1 MEQSKLETPKS
12 PETMHMQIRS
22 MCGDHPFTKT
32 ELNVKDSNEEEKEKE
47 RSNSS
52 YPHLTPTSSRTE
64 RGAGLRARTCS
75 EDAVRALEVR
85 RRAVDVQ
92 QRAEHDPLSNNR
104 ALLQAALGSFRWPP
118 YLVCVWVLVLLMSH
132 ALHCLAGILE
142 RSLPSIRRR
151 ERLHYDSEL
160 QSSLCNA
167 CEDWYVR
174 E

>member
-104 ALLQAALGSFRWPP
+104 ALLQAG
-118 YLVCVWVLVLLMSH
+118 
-132 ALHCLAGILE
+132 E
-142 RSLPSIRRR
+142 R
-151 ERLHYDSEL
+151 DSTTTANF
-160 QSSLCNA
+160 SPA
-167 CEDWYVR
+167 YVTPVKIGMFVGYVFT
-174 E
+174 